1 VFDGGERG
9 DVWVLLGE
17 MPLDPRLQR
26 VLAPEAFDLEAGAE
40 HRERH
45 GADGRH
51 REGARGNAGEHV
63 GGVLHREG
71 RQHR

>member
-1 VFDGGERG
+1 MV
-9 DVWVLLGE
+9 LGE
-17 MPLDPRLQR
+17 MALDPRLQR
-26 VLAPEAFDLEAGAE
+26 VLAPEALDLKAGAE
-40 HRERH
+40 HRERD

-63 GGVLHREG
+63 GGVLHHKA